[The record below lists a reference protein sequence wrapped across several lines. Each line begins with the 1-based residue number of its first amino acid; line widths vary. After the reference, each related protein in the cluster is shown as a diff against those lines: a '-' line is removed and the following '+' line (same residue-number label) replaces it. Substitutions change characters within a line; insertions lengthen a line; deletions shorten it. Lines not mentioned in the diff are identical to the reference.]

1 MRLYALLPPLRWS
14 KLQYMMH
21 RSIPTFRAFHLIC
34 GLLIYVATPGRVLAE
49 PTSAAIIAFNSYVH
63 AVESRVAQQHQS
75 RSAFLAPVTPVQ
87 QSDTRL
93 RAREFLIEQRTPSGG
108 LVLPGA
114 LLHHWRAT
122 AFVPGATS
130 ADFTRLLKDVDAYPA
145 DFSPQVLQARILTH
159 DDDHL
164 QAWMRVRQ
172 HHVITVVMETTYDVT
187 FGKLDAQHGYSISRS
202 TRISELDS
210 NGHAVDASQDHGF
223 LYRQNTYWSYEERDG
238 GLYIQVE
245 SVSLTRSIPTGLGWV
260 VGPFVES
267 VPRQSLEFTLRSAC
281 SALHRRIDQD
291 ATGPRGKQTEERERT
306 QG

>member
-1 MRLYALLPPLRWS
+1 M
-14 KLQYMMH
+14 
-21 RSIPTFRAFHLIC
+21 
-34 GLLIYVATPGRVLAE
+34 AE
-49 PTSAAIIAFNSYVH
+49 PSPAALTDFNSYVR
-63 AVESRVAQQHQS
+63 AVESRLAQQHQS
-75 RSAFLAPVTPVQ
+75 RSAFLAPVAPVQ

-93 RAREFLIEQRTPSGG
+93 RRGEVLIEQRTPAGG

-122 AFVPGATS
+122 AFVPGATEVE
-130 ADFTRLLKDVDAYPA
+130 FVRLLKDVDAYPA
-145 DFSPQVLQARILTH
+145 EFSPQVLQARVLVRDGDRFQT
-159 DDDHL
+159 
-164 QAWMRVRQ
+164 WMRVRQ
-172 HHVITVVMETTYDVT
+172 HHVITVVLDTTYEVI
-187 FGKLDAQHGYSISRS
+187 FASLDTQHGYSISRS

-210 NGHAVDASQDHGF
+210 HGHAVDARQDHGF
-223 LYRQNTYWSYEERDG
+223 MWRQNTYWSYGERDG

-281 SALHRRIDQD
+281 TALHKMIDRD
-291 ATGPRGKQTEERERT
+291 AEGLHSKQTEERERT